1 MIMNNKELIDKED
14 KLHYSF
20 IKNLYN
26 SNLSS
31 YKQELL
37 LNKFRYN
44 IIIKSEN
51 NKNNLNKKHE
61 E

>member
-1 MIMNNKELIDKED
+1 MINFMLTMIMKHIMITMIMNNKELIDKED
-14 KLHYSF
+14 KLHYNF

-37 LNKFRYN
+37 LNKFR
-44 IIIKSEN
+44 
-51 NKNNLNKKHE
+51 
-61 E
+61 